1 MIYFD
6 NASTTKIHP
15 EVLRTYNEILD
26 KYYANPSGMHTFARE
41 VARLQDKAREEL
53 LRMLKFRDGK
63 VIFTSGATEANN
75 IAIIGLYET
84 YKNRGNEIIISDYEH
99 PSVREACAY
108 LQQERGAII
117 HKVPI
122 RFQGG
127 FDFDV
132 FKSLLNDKTI
142 LVSVMVVNNEVGDV
156 IDLGKIRDCLKPY
169 PKVIFHS
176 DVTQAMGKLEYHPNA
191 ADAYSFSAHKIGGLK
206 GSGALI
212 LRNNLQP
219 KPLVHGGGQEEGIRP
234 GTHNA
239 PANIVLAKTVRIA
252 KGNIDNHFNH
262 VYPLKLKLHNFI
274 AQYKDLFVINSLGQS
289 NPYIFNFS
297 LKTIKASIVLNALE
311 NRGIYVGTTSSCSA
325 KLHTMSQS
333 VYAISHDEERA
344 SNSIRVSFGMENTLE
359 EVDIFC
365 KALIEIIKEYSRE

>member
-15 EVLRTYNEILD
+15 EVLRTYIEILE
-26 KYYANPSGMHTFARE
+26 KYYGNPSGMHTFARE
-41 VARLQDKAREEL
+41 IARLQDKSREEI
-53 LRMLKFRDGK
+53 LRMFKFRDGK

-75 IAIIGLYET
+75 IALIGLYEA

-99 PSVREACAY
+99 PSVRAACEY
-108 LQQERGAII
+108 LEKERGAII

-122 RFQGG
+122 RFKGG

-132 FKSLLNDKTI
+132 FKSLLNDKTV
-142 LVSVMVVNNEVGDV
+142 LVSVMAVNNEVGDV
-156 IDLGKIRDCLKPY
+156 IDLGEIRACLKKY
-169 PKVIFHS
+169 PKVIFHT
-176 DVTQAMGKLEYHPNA
+176 DVTQALGKLDFHPNA

-206 GSGALI
+206 GSGALL
-212 LRNNLQP
+212 LRKNLKP
-219 KPLVHGGGQEEGIRP
+219 KPLVYGGSQEEGIRP

-252 KGNIDNHFNH
+252 EGNMDKFYDHS
-262 VYPLKLKLHNFI
+262 YRLALKLHNFL
-274 AQYKDLFVINSLGQS
+274 ATHKDLFIINSVGGS
-289 NPYIFNFS
+289 NPYIVNFS

-311 NRGIYVGTTSSCSA
+311 SRDIYVGTTSSCSA